1 MKILRYGIKN
11 FYSFKDEQVV
21 SFTMPKSISSS
32 CFSYENDD
40 NDCVSPVLCVM
51 GHNGSGKTN
60 LLKPLPFLAYFLN
73 RHVDLDEEDEYTIPI
88 TSFMNNQ
95 KESIEIFVE
104 YEFENKNYKYEVE
117 LFKDA
122 VVREVLSKKRTSKY
136 SYILKRITKES
147 YSEVKIKNNENY
159 VYTTRFEG
167 FSKKSSVIA
176 AHLTMNEEPAVMNY
190 VKPLCRLLSTN
201 IRQYGKTTNNN
212 ARIMGAA
219 QRLEKNAERFD
230 ILRETLKQLDLGVDD
245 IVTREIEYFGEDAE
259 KSKLLKMPMGVH
271 KSSDG
276 STLEL
281 PMTRESS
288 GTQALFIAIEQILQ
302 VIENGG
308 IAVLDE
314 VDSDLHPYMLKEL
327 LDLLLQQGLNTQNA
341 QILFTSHSPE
351 ILNVLNKYQVYF
363 VEKSDCQS
371 VAYRGSDVDGL
382 RLDDNLYKKYMSGSI
397 GGVPQ
402 I

>member
-11 FYSFKDEQVV
+11 FYSFKDEQII

-32 CFSYENDD
+32 CFTYDGDN
-40 NDCVSPVLCVM
+40 NDCVSPILCVM

-60 LLKPLPFLAYFLN
+60 LLKPLPFIAYFLN
-73 RHVDLDEEDEYTIPI
+73 QYVDVDGEEEYTVPLA
-88 TSFMNNQ
+88 SFMNDQ
-95 KESIEIFVE
+95 RDSTEIFVE
-104 YEFENKNYKYEVE
+104 YEFENENYKYEVE
-117 LFKDA
+117 FFENEVA
-122 VVREVLSKKRTSKY
+122 REVLSKKRTSKY
-136 SYILKRITKES
+136 SYILKRTIKDS
-147 YSEVKIKNNENY
+147 YSEVKIKNSDNY
-159 VYTTRFEG
+159 VKSIQFNNL
-167 FSKKSSVIA
+167 SNKSSIIA
-176 AHLTMNEEPAVMNY
+176 AHITMTEEPAMMSY

-201 IRQYGKTTNNN
+201 IRQYGKATNNRV
-212 ARIMGAA
+212 RIIGAA
-219 QRLEKNAERFD
+219 QRLEKNKERFD
-230 ILRETLKQLDLGVDD
+230 ILKETLKQLDLGVDD
-245 IVTREIEYFGEDAE
+245 IVTREIEYFGDDTE
-259 KSKLLKMPMGVH
+259 KSKLVKMPMGVH
-271 KSSDG
+271 KKSDG
-276 STLEL
+276 SILEL

-327 LDLLLQQGLNTQNA
+327 LDLLMQQGLNTQNA

-351 ILNVLNKYQVYF
+351 ILNILNKYQVYF

-371 VAYRGSDVDGL
+371 IAYRGSDVEGL
-382 RLDDNLYKKYMSGSI
+382 RLDDNLYQKYMSGAI